1 MYNRSLK
8 YPANLPVLDLGTKQK
23 SNYVP
28 AELCEIEPGCAYRG
42 RLLDMETA
50 AMIKVA
56 CRRPRENAD
65 AIVDIGFP
73 SLGLSP
79 PSNQQQ
85 TPSSSPLAPFGVEI
99 DRDMAVIPARE
110 LPAPSLSYRG
120 NNTPRVSNG
129 SWNLLD
135 VKFHRSAQISSW
147 YVLVVRDGR
156 KMLEGP
162 NDPNLKQL
170 VEGFARKLG
179 HCGMSIPP
187 NPPPIQAVAL
197 LNPSQDDSSRSRS
210 VQMLRDT
217 FEKMKKPGF
226 ILVLLETRDNY
237 IYPAVKVSSLLSSHE
252 MIDMIDQIRKSVIRS
267 WVYRRSVC
275 NFQKH
280 LENQR
285 NKINISRTL
294 LSN

>member
-1 MYNRSLK
+1 MF
-8 YPANLPVLDLGTKQK
+8 LP
-23 SNYVP
+23 SYVR
-28 AELCEIEPGCAYRG
+28 EIEPGCAYRG
-42 RLLDMETA
+42 RLLDTETA

-79 PSNQQQ
+79 SNQQQ
-85 TPSSSPLAPFGVEI
+85 TPSNSPLAPFGVEI

-110 LPAPSLSYRG
+110 LPAPSLNYRG
-120 NNTPRVSNG
+120 NNTPRVFNG

-147 YVLVVRDGR
+147 YVLVVRDGK
-156 KMLEGP
+156 KMQEGP

-187 NPPPIQAVAL
+187 SPPPIQAVAL
-197 LNPSQDDSSRSRS
+197 LNQSQDDSSRSRS
-210 VQMLRDT
+210 IQMLRDT
-217 FEKMKKPGF
+217 FKKMKKPGF

-237 IYPAVKVSSLLSSHE
+237 IYPAVKVSSLPSSHE
-252 MIDMIDQIRKSVIRS
+252 MFPD
-267 WVYRRSVC
+267 
-275 NFQKH
+275 
-280 LENQR
+280 
-285 NKINISRTL
+285 
-294 LSN
+294 

>member
-42 RLLDMETA
+42 RLLDTETA

-79 PSNQQQ
+79 SPKQQQ
-85 TPSSSPLAPFGVEI
+85 APSSSPLAPFGVEI

-110 LPAPSLSYRG
+110 LPAPSLNYRG
-120 NNTPRVSNG
+120 NNTPRVFNG

-197 LNPSQDDSSRSRS
+197 LNPSQDDLSRSKS
-210 VQMLRDT
+210 VQILRDT
-217 FEKMKKPGF
+217 FKKIKKPGF

-252 MIDMIDQIRKSVIRS
+252 MFSD
-267 WVYRRSVC
+267 
-275 NFQKH
+275 
-280 LENQR
+280 
-285 NKINISRTL
+285 
-294 LSN
+294 